1 MSAEQDKTS
10 VVICE
15 DQRLF
20 RHLLSHYLLHYP
32 EFMVVGEA
40 SEGQDALDLCQRHKP
55 DLVILDLNLSGSV
68 QGFDILKHV
77 KKSNPETRVMII
89 SGDEDAKT
97 MRRAVRLGAD
107 GYVEKTAP
115 IETVCQAI
123 YAVAEGHP
131 YFSPKAEALLDGG
144 PKA

>member
-1 MSAEQDKTS
+1 M
-10 VVICE
+10 VICE

-40 SEGQDALDLCQRHKP
+40 AEGQDALELCERHQP
-55 DLVILDLNLSGSV
+55 DLVILDLNLPGEV
-68 QGFDILKHV
+68 QGFDILKRI
-77 KKSNPETRVMII
+77 KKANPKCRVMII

-115 IETVCQAI
+115 IETVCQGI
-123 YAVAEGHP
+123 YTVSEGQP
-131 YFSPKAEALLDGG
+131 YFSPKAEALLDSS
-144 PKA
+144 K